1 MQADQDN
8 NIFKGLVEQGITVK
22 EFRNKE
28 RKKKIITI
36 YNNFTWGEPDDMDEE
51 GYDMN
56 ENDMYITLDD
66 LCRGLVKKLHIYE
79 V

>member
-8 NIFKGLVEQGITVK
+8 NIFKGLVEQGIIVK
-22 EFRNKE
+22 KLRNKK
-28 RKKKIITI
+28 RKEKIITI
-36 YNNFTWGEPDDMDEE
+36 YNNLTWGEPDDMDEE

-66 LCRGLVKKLHIYE
+66 L
-79 V
+79 